1 MEAWHARLFDLL
13 PCACVGR
20 QDVNPHFEECLR
32 KLETNVAPIKNYV
45 GTATTN
51 MNTLLEISEITN
63 HKIQMLMLDMA
74 ELRELIL
81 GGSGGRP

>member
-1 MEAWHARLFDLL
+1 MRLFDLL
-13 PCACVGR
+13 PCACVVQ
-20 QDVNPHFEECLR
+20 QDANPHFEECLK

-51 MNTLLEISEITN
+51 MDTLLETLEITN
-63 HKIQMLMLDMA
+63 HKIHLLMLDMV